1 MSNQEPGNTRFIS
14 EIIGSLFAPRAT
26 FKSIMEKPHLMKA
39 TALIIVIGV
48 VAALASFNYSGT
60 VPFLSVVGTW
70 LINSALIHGFSS
82 RLGGTGTLRS
92 MLSLAG
98 YASTP
103 LLIQHL
109 LRLID
114 SFIASPEALLQFTT
128 TFQILSSTLPNAL
141 VNAAL
146 NVFNIFSIWSIL
158 LHVIATRENYNMPTG
173 KSTVATL
180 FPVIIVVII
189 SAFGYA

>member
-1 MSNQEPGNTRFIS
+1 MSNREPGNTRFIS
-14 EIIGSLFAPRAT
+14 EIAGSLFAPRAT
-26 FKSIMEKPHLMKA
+26 FKSIMEKPRLMKA

-48 VAALASFNYSGT
+48 VATLASFNYTGT

-70 LINSALIHGFSS
+70 LISSALIHGLSS

-109 LRLID
+109 LRFID

-128 TFQILSSTLPNAL
+128 TFQIFSSPLPNAL
-141 VNAAL
+141 VNAVL
-146 NVFNIFSIWSIL
+146 DVFNIFSIWSIL
-158 LHVIATRENYNMPTG
+158 LHVIATRENYNMSTRR
-173 KSTVATL
+173 STVATL
-180 FPVIIVVII
+180 VSTIAVVII
-189 SAFGYA
+189 SAFRYA